1 MKDFKLPEHTS
12 LEDDLNNQALLK
24 EYSDLY
30 IEQCGTQT
38 QKDALRIKNALK
50 LTQNRLIF
58 KNDEQADEYGK
69 QQFTQWCTTT
79 PGCKVIK
86 FSKDKNAYWDVAYT
100 LNNVNVVG
108 EIKFR
113 DAYINTY
120 STWFYEVKKHNNLT
134 EVKKNEDTQIHYI
147 NFYQNGTMNIWNTTS
162 IHTQNEPVER
172 LMKASEY
179 SGPEKKLKMVY
190 ELKNDETI
198 FTKNN
203 I

>member
-50 LTQNRLIF
+50 LTQNKLVF
-58 KNDEQADEYGK
+58 KTDEAADEYGK
-69 QQFTQWCTTT
+69 QEFTKWCTTT

-100 LNNVNVVG
+100 LNNVNVIG

-120 STWFYEVKKHNNLT
+120 SSWFYEVKKHNNLT

-147 NFYQNGTMNIWNTTS
+147 NFYQNGTMNIWNTTT
-162 IHTQNEPVER
+162 IHTQKEPVER
-172 LMKASEY
+172 EMKASEY
-179 SGPEKKLKMVY
+179 SGPQTKLKLVY

-203 I
+203 N